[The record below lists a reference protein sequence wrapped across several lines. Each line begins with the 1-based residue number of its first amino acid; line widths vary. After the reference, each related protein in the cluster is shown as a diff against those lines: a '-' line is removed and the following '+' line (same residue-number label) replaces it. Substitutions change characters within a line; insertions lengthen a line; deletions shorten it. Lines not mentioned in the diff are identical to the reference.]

1 MLRRRRPTTG
11 PKGLFRRLEEC
22 CGASFRFCQML
33 GHRCAVFTSP
43 LFSCACSNALQFAK
57 QKPKSQF
64 HYRNKADRPVSSPRS
79 TGSAGSTNVDML
91 MLSVP
96 VPQQV
101 RTMKAPQ
108 VDAPT
113 RFGNS
118 LMRFS
123 LRHRHTAC
131 SRSSSEGRPNSAP
144 SEVQSHDAED
154 QVIRFVNVKT
164 ADKRK
169 PARKN
174 RGPRGRGR
182 GLRRFRIPKSVK
194 QALSNEIL

>member
-1 MLRRRRPTTG
+1 MLR
-11 PKGLFRRLEEC
+11 
-22 CGASFRFCQML
+22 
-33 GHRCAVFTSP
+33 
-43 LFSCACSNALQFAK
+43 NALQFAK

-64 HYRNKADRPVSSPRS
+64 HYRNKADRQVSSPRS
-79 TGSAGSTNVDML
+79 TGSADVDML
-91 MLSVP
+91 MLSAP

-108 VDAPT
+108 VDA
-113 RFGNS
+113 S
-118 LMRFS
+118 
-123 LRHRHTAC
+123 A
-131 SRSSSEGRPNSAP
+131 SSSEGRPNSAP

-154 QVIRFVNVKT
+154 QVIRFVNIKT

-182 GLRRFRIPKSVK
+182 GLRRFKIPKSVK